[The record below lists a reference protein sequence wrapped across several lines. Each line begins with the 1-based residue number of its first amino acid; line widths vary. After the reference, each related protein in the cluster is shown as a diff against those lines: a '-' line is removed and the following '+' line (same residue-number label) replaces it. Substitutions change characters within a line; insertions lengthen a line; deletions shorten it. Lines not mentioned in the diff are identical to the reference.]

1 MHASERRH
9 RRTMIR
15 ATAGAES
22 IPPLVARRDP
32 RAVLCAFACSIVL
45 LLSVG
50 KYNPAG
56 AAAFAALPLF
66 WVLAAGL
73 PVRPILVRLL
83 LLSPFVAFVA
93 AANLFLDRRP
103 YVTVGETV
111 VTAGMISGATIL
123 VKSVLV
129 IAVLLT
135 LAQMLPFY
143 EMCRA
148 LRGMRVPE
156 PFVVQLMLLHRYLY
170 LLAGE
175 ARSLVRARDQRSFGR
190 RGRGMRVTATLIGS
204 LLLRTIERGDRI
216 YRAMVARGFQ
226 GSLDMGARGRFT
238 FADAAFVGAHAA
250 AGVFLRVMF

>member
-1 MHASERRH
+1 MMGSLPTSRVLAH
-9 RRTMIR
+9 
-15 ATAGAES
+15 
-22 IPPLVARRDP
+22 PLIGRRDS
-32 RAVLCAFACSIVL
+32 RAVLAAFVCCIVL

-56 AAAFAALPLF
+56 ATAFAAIPLF

-93 AANLFLDRRP
+93 SANVFLDHRP
-103 YVTVGETV
+103 FVTVGDMV
-111 VTAGMISGATIL
+111 MTAGMISGATIL
-123 VKSVLV
+123 AKSILA
-129 IAVLLT
+129 IAFLLT
-135 LAQMLPFY
+135 LAQLLPFY

-148 LRGMRVPE
+148 LRALHVPE
-156 PFVVQLMLLHRYLY
+156 PFVVQLVLLHRYLF

-190 RGRGMRVTATLIGS
+190 RGRGIRVTAVLIGS

-216 YRAMVARGFQ
+216 YRAMVARGFR
-226 GSLDMGARGRFT
+226 GSLDMGNQARFGT
-238 FADAAFVGAHAA
+238 GDAVFVSVHIA
-250 AGVFLRVMF
+250 AGALIRLLF